1 MKFKR
6 TILFTLS
13 LIAVLALI
21 LSFNSDNTTGQ
32 DNLLSFYDDSNY
44 KEGELIVMLDENVNV
59 EHFTN
64 EFSDINLQ
72 PKQVIFRDYNIWL
85 LEYNTSK
92 SQPVDALLSIM
103 RKKEIRVVQFN
114 HYIQLRQTF
123 PNDTRFNEQWNMH
136 NTGQSGGTPDAD
148 IDAPEAWDI
157 STGGITSL
165 GDTVVVAVIDNG
177 FYLAHQDL
185 NFWRNWEEIPNNNID
200 DDGNGYIDDVN
211 GWNAYNNS
219 GNITSATHG
228 THVSGIAGAIG
239 NNNQGVAG
247 VNWNVKVMAVQGSST
262 TEATVVAAYGYV
274 LKQRLI
280 YNQTNGLH
288 GAFVVATNSSFGVD
302 FGQPSNYPL
311 WCAFYDSLGNAGIL
325 SAAATMNINANVD
338 STGDVP
344 TACPSDFLISVTNT
358 TRNDVKN
365 SNAAYGLTTID
376 IGAPGTSIMST
387 KPNNTYENSSGT
399 SMASPHVAGGVGL
412 MFGAAHSTYIQ
423 LGRTQPDSLA
433 LLFKHYML
441 ISVDSLSSLQGLI
454 LTGGRL
460 NIHKTLQKVQTPS
473 NITQNGNGIPKK
485 YALSQN
491 YPNPFNSKSKIKYQI
506 SKSANVSIKVFDI
519 RGREVSTIINTKLEP
534 GEYET
539 TLEMNS
545 LSSGV
550 YFYSLF
556 ANGKKV
562 DTKKILFIK

>member
-1 MKFKR
+1 MKLQR
-6 TILFTLS
+6 ILIFAVS
-13 LIAVLALI
+13 LITVLILI
-21 LSFNSDNTTGQ
+21 LSLNSENTTGQ
-32 DNLLSFYDDSNY
+32 DNFLSFYDDKNY

-64 EFSDINLQ
+64 EFSDIDLH
-72 PKQVIFRDYNIWL
+72 PKQVIFKDYNIWL

-92 SQPVDALLSIM
+92 SQPVDALLSVM
-103 RKKEIRVVQFN
+103 KKKEVRVVQFN

-157 STGGITSL
+157 SSGGVTSL

-177 FYLAHQDL
+177 FYLSHQDL

-228 THVSGIAGAIG
+228 THVSGTEGAVG
-239 NNNQGVAG
+239 NNNQGVTG

-288 GAFVVATNSSFGVD
+288 GAFVVSTNSSFGVNY
-302 FGQPSNYPL
+302 GQPSNYPL

-338 STGDVP
+338 SLGDVP

-358 TRNDVKN
+358 TRYDVKN
-365 SNAAYGLTTID
+365 SGAAYGLTTID

-387 KPNNTYENSSGT
+387 RPNNSYGNSTGT
-399 SMASPHVAGGVGL
+399 SMASPHVAGTVGL
-412 MFGAAHSTYIQ
+412 MFGAANSNYIQ

-433 LLFKHYML
+433 KLFKHYIL
-441 ISVDSLSSLQGLI
+441 ISVDSLASLQGLI
-454 LTGGRL
+454 LTSGRL
-460 NIHKTLQKVQTPS
+460 NLHKTLQKVYTPT
-473 NITQNGNGIPKK
+473 NLIQNGNGIPQK
-485 YALSQN
+485 YALGQN
-491 YPNPFNSKSKIKYQI
+491 YPNPFNPSTKI
-506 SKSANVSIKVFDI
+506 SFDI
-519 RGREVSTIINTKLEP
+519 PNSGLVTLKVYNVLGKEITALINEVKNAGSYIFEFN
-534 GEYET
+534 G
-539 TLEMNS
+539 S
-545 LSSGV
+545 GLSSGT
-550 YFYSLF
+550 YFY
-556 ANGKKV
+556 
-562 DTKKILFIK
+562 KIQTGEFTQVRKMILLK